1 MAPASET
8 RAGTPSPASPDK
20 RRIVEL
26 DRVFKF
32 YRRDAPVLSGAS
44 LTIERGEFVYVTG
57 PSGSGKSTFLRLL
70 YRAERADMGRVLFC
84 GKDVGK
90 LSDASVPFLRRNI
103 GIVFQDFKILRQR
116 TVFDNV
122 GLALEVL
129 GAPPRVIR
137 HKVMAVLAA
146 VGLDGR
152 EADLAG
158 VLSGGEQQRVAI
170 ARALVNEPPLLL
182 ADEPT
187 GNLDPQLSMD
197 IAGLFDEANAAGTTV
212 IFATHDRAL
221 LSARPRRTIALV
233 EGEAVEIEPPEVPL
247 EAPVP
252 GETSSISVMLHAG
265 EPHSLGTAGAA

>member
-1 MAPASET
+1 MWVSPVPKKAMAPAT
-8 RAGTPSPASPDK
+8 PDK

-26 DRVFKF
+26 DRVYKF
-32 YRRDAPVLSGAS
+32 YRRDAPVLRGAS

-57 PSGSGKSTFLRLL
+57 PSGAGKSTFLRLL

-90 LSDASVPFLRRNI
+90 LSDRSVPFLRRNI

-137 HKVMAVLAA
+137 HKVMTCLQS
-146 VGLDGR
+146 VGLEGR
-152 EADLAG
+152 QDDLAG

-197 IAGLFDEANAAGTTV
+197 IAGLFEDANAAGTTV

-221 LSARPRRTIALV
+221 MTARPRRTIALV
-233 EGEAVEIEPPEVPL
+233 DGEVIEIPPPAPPEPPEEVEEQVELSVLGAEPGAVL
-247 EAPVP
+247 YGAGIEA
-252 GETSSISVMLHAG
+252 
-265 EPHSLGTAGAA
+265 